1 MCTAPSLLHKIPLS
15 VSYTIVSEYVN
26 LDRND
31 KIDVRVYIERK
42 EEKQLREILWLEYNM
57 PNNLYGIKI
66 LSVMTVLRDQLK
78 TVLSRCVFSSVLKLV
93 RDAADCRV
101 PRCQE

>member
-1 MCTAPSLLHKIPLS
+1 MRIVCTAPSLLHKIPLS

-42 EEKQLREILWLEYNM
+42 EEKQLREIL
-57 PNNLYGIKI
+57 
-66 LSVMTVLRDQLK
+66 
-78 TVLSRCVFSSVLKLV
+78 
-93 RDAADCRV
+93 
-101 PRCQE
+101 